1 MIALDTNVLSE
12 PLKQRPDERV
22 LDWLEGLEDEAV
34 VTAVTVG
41 ELLTGVRALP
51 EGRRR
56 TDLLEAIELTLQT
69 FAGSVLPYDD
79 VAARRYSLLQETRR
93 RAGRPLAVEDGMI
106 AAICLTHGA
115 ALATRNTTD
124 FEGLDLDTVDPWS
137 DAR

>member
-34 VTAVTVG
+34 ITAVTVG

-51 EGRRR
+51 DGRRR
-56 TDLLEAIELTLQT
+56 TDLLEAIELTLNT
-69 FAGSVLPYDD
+69 FSGSVLPYDD
-79 VAARRYSLLQETRR
+79 SAARRYALLQETRR
-93 RAGRPLAVEDGMI
+93 LTGRPLAVEDGMI
-106 AAICLTHGA
+106 AAICITRGA

-124 FEGLDLDTVDPWS
+124 FDGLGLETVDPWS
-137 DAR
+137 DAW

>member
-34 VTAVTVG
+34 ITAVTVG

-56 TDLLEAIELTLQT
+56 SDLLEAIELTLQT

-93 RAGRPLAVEDGMI
+93 HAGRPLAVEDGMI

-115 ALATRNTTD
+115 SLATRDTTD
-124 FEGLDLDTVDPWS
+124 FAGLDLETVDPWS
-137 DAR
+137 AGR

>member
-34 VTAVTVG
+34 ITAVTAG

-51 EGRRR
+51 DGRRR
-56 TDLLEAIELTLQT
+56 TDLLEAIELTLNT
-69 FAGSVLPYDD
+69 FSGSVLPYDD
-79 VAARRYSLLQETRR
+79 SAARRYALLQETRR
-93 RAGRPLAVEDGMI
+93 LTGRPLAVEDGMI
-106 AAICLTHGA
+106 AAICITRGA

-124 FEGLDLDTVDPWS
+124 FDGLGLETVDPWS
-137 DAR
+137 DAW

>member
-12 PLKQRPDERV
+12 PLKQQPDERV
-22 LDWLEGLEDEAV
+22 LDWLEGLDDEAV
-34 VTAVTVG
+34 ITSVTVG

-56 TDLLEAIELTLQT
+56 ADLLEAIELTLRT

-79 VAARRYSLLQETRR
+79 RAARQYAHLQETRR

-106 AAICLTHGA
+106 AAICLTRGA

-124 FEGLDLDTVDPWS
+124 FDGLGLETVDPWTTV
-137 DAR
+137 R

>member
-34 VTAVTVG
+34 ITAVTVG

-56 TDLLEAIELTLQT
+56 TDLLDAIDLMLRT

-79 VAARRYSLLQETRR
+79 LAARKYAQLQETRR
-93 RAGRPLAVEDGMI
+93 LSGRPLAVEDGMI

-115 ALATRNTTD
+115 ALATRDTTD
-124 FEGLDLDTVDPWS
+124 FEGLGLETVDPWG

>member
-56 TDLLEAIELTLQT
+56 ADLLEAIDLTLRT

-79 VAARRYSLLQETRR
+79 SAAHRYSLLQETRR

-124 FEGLDLDTVDPWS
+124 FAGLGLETVDPWS
-137 DAR
+137 AGR